1 LGRRTRCRRRS
12 ARRRRKSGFASLFLT
27 LFPFLLYLLS
37 PLVLFF
43 FLFFFICFVLFS
55 LSLVVQMSLS
65 VGPARHHIGVAWHG
79 TDGRETKKKA
89 LLTSVRPNQ
98 LRCWESAWTTTIGG
112 GRVCSSPFV
121 ATSLPINHPIWWRT
135 TGCLI

>member
-1 LGRRTRCRRRS
+1 VKGGSDACWL
-12 ARRRRKSGFASLFLT
+12 GFASLFLT

-98 LRCWESAWTTTIGG
+98 LRRWVAFARHHLSLDAAQLACPLTIPSGG
-112 GRVCSSPFV
+112 EQLF
-121 ATSLPINHPIWWRT
+121 A
-135 TGCLI
+135 